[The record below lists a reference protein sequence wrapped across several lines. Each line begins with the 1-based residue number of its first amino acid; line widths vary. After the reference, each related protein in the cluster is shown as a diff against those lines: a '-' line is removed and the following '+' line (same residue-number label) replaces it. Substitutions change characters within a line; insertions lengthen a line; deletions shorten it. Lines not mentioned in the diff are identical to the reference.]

1 MLRTTVPLVP
11 AFVLVVCTGLSA
23 QDWPSFRGPRGSG
36 VSLTA
41 TPPATWNVSTSAN
54 VAWRTPI
61 AGLGHSSPIVWG
73 DRIYV
78 TTAVSDVAASRSLKL
93 GDSDQT
99 GIDAA
104 KDMVPHR
111 WQLMALDRLSGKVLW
126 TQSVHQGIP
135 RVKRHVKA
143 SHASAT
149 PATNGKIIVALFG
162 SEGLFAFDPSGK
174 ELWRQDLG
182 VMSVGLADDPTYE
195 WGPASSP
202 VIHGNVVIVQNDRY
216 RDSFLIAFDLPTG
229 KEIWRSGR
237 DELPA
242 WTTPLVHEGGGQQP
256 TIVTNSPRFIRGHDL
271 GTGRERWRLQD
282 PEGEVKVSTPVAA
295 GDLAIVTGGYPAA
308 GRPIYAIRV
317 SDGSLAWRVDRGS
330 PYTSTPL
337 VHEGLLYIVTDNGIL
352 SAYQVSDGQRVY
364 QQRLSPGAGGFS
376 ASPVAAGGRL
386 YLASE
391 DGKVFVVRTGR
402 TFELLAAND
411 MNEVCMATP
420 ALSGDLLLVRTQGH
434 LYALRGT

>member
-11 AFVLVVCTGLSA
+11 AFVLVVCTVLSA

-78 TTAVSDVAASRSLKL
+78 TTAVSEVAASRSLTL
-93 GDSDQT
+93 GDSDQA

-126 TQSVHQGIP
+126 TRSVHQGIP

-149 PATNGKIIVALFG
+149 PATNGKVVVALFG

-216 RDSFLIAFDLPTG
+216 RDSFLIAFDLLTG

-242 WTTPLVHEGGGQQP
+242 WTTPLVHEGGGPQP
-256 TIVTNSPRFIRGHDL
+256 TIVTNSPRFIRGHDF

-402 TFELLAAND
+402 AFELLAAND

-420 ALSGDLLLVRTQGH
+420 ALSGDLLLVRTRGH

>member
-1 MLRTTVPLVP
+1 MFHSASLFVP
-11 AFVLVVCTGLSA
+11 ALVLVIDATAFA
-23 QDWPSFRGPRGSG
+23 QDWPSFRGPHGSG
-36 VSLTA
+36 VSPAA
-41 TPPATWNVSTSAN
+41 TPPSTWNVTTSAN
-54 VAWRTPI
+54 VAWRIPI

-73 DRIYV
+73 DRIYL
-78 TTAVSDVAASRSLKL
+78 TTAVSNSAASRSLTL
-93 GDSDQT
+93 GDSDQA
-99 GIDAA
+99 GIDPA

-111 WQLMALDRLSGKVLW
+111 WEVIALDRASGKVVW
-126 TQSVHQGIP
+126 TRSVHQGVP

-149 PATNGKIIVALFG
+149 PATNGKIIVALLG
-162 SEGLFAFDPSGK
+162 SEGLVAFDVAGK

-202 VIHGNVVIVQNDRY
+202 VIHGNTVIVQNDRY
-216 RDSFLIAFDLPTG
+216 RDSFLIAFDLTSG
-229 KEIWRSGR
+229 KELWRSSR

-242 WTTPLVHEGGGQQP
+242 WTTPLVHEGGGQKP

-271 GTGRERWRLQD
+271 STGRERWRLQD
-282 PEGEVKVSTPVAA
+282 PDGEVKVSSPIAA
-295 GDLAIVTGGYPAA
+295 GELAIVTGGYPAA

-317 SDGSLAWRVDRGS
+317 GDGSLAWRQERGS

-364 QQRLSPGAGGFS
+364 QQRLSPDAGGFS
-376 ASPVAAGGRL
+376 ASPVAAAGRL

-402 TFELLAAND
+402 KFELLAAND
-411 MNEVCMATP
+411 MQEVCMATP
-420 ALSGDLLLVRTQGH
+420 ALTGELLLIRTQNH